1 MKKLLFL
8 LLFIPY
14 SLFSQIN
21 ITNIHPYQVF
31 QRNDTGNADILIQ
44 GIYSG
49 SPVTIEA
56 RWNNS
61 TIWTPLN
68 IDNSTTFSG
77 TLLDQSQG
85 QGTLE
90 VRFSNDF
97 LIEDSIEYVGV
108 GDIFII
114 AGQSNASG
122 RGLTL
127 NSYSHPSLKAALFG
141 NDDVW
146 KELADG
152 VDDKLGQVDLVS
164 FDFYTKGSPWPLI
177 ATNIMESQNVPV
189 AFIPT
194 AKGGTRIYQ
203 WEPEDNHSD
212 PSTLYGSMN
221 RRINAV
227 GGNVKGVLFFQGES
241 DAQMDTTQSDY
252 EHLMNIFVNTVA
264 SDFPGLT
271 VMIGQIG
278 HADFDTLD
286 DIRSAQI
293 NVIHSNSNAY
303 IGPAT
308 YDINL
313 SDEDGDTLHF
323 KSDNDVQEFAR
334 RWFLAINNIYY
345 NGTNGFGPIVDTV
358 NVSYNIPSN
367 KVIVPFT
374 DDTTPVINTA
384 STITTASFD
393 LYNNG
398 PISLSSVTIIDN
410 TIEIIPTSS
419 LDIDQPITLT
429 YASLNKGVDAAIY
442 DNQNLPAQNFYDIK
456 VSLNTLAT
464 SSFLKDNF
472 SVFPNPVHEELFIS
486 FKNAPMKEVTLEV
499 YSTIGQFILS
509 TTSDVQNNN
518 TLRLNTAALPS
529 GMYYIHV
536 ITEGAQETKK
546 VIKA

>member
-1 MKKLLFL
+1 M
-8 LLFIPY
+8 
-14 SLFSQIN
+14 
-21 ITNIHPYQVF
+21 
-31 QRNDTGNADILIQ
+31 
-44 GIYSG
+44 
-49 SPVTIEA
+49 
-56 RWNNS
+56 
-61 TIWTPLN
+61 
-68 IDNSTTFSG
+68 
-77 TLLDQSQG
+77 
-85 QGTLE
+85 
-90 VRFSNDF
+90 
-97 LIEDSIEYVGV
+97 GV

-286 DIRSAQI
+286 DIRSAQT

-334 RWFLAINNIYY
+334 IWFLAINNIYY

-374 DDTTPVINTA
+374 DDTTSVINTA